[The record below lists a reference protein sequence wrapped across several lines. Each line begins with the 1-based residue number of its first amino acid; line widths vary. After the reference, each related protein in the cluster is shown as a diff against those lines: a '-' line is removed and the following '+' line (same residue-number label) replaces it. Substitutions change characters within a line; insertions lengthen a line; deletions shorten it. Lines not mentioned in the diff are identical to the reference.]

1 MLEFQHIEY
10 LIVLAAVPALL
21 ILFFLLLRWKKKTS
35 DKIGDTHLVK
45 QLSGNFSPNKFNL
58 KFIFVVIA
66 FICCGLALAGLVE
79 PDGKSN
85 VKRTGI
91 DVVIALDV
99 SNSMLADDIKPTRLD
114 RAKQIIGK
122 LIDRLQNNRIGL
134 IIFAGKAYVQMPL
147 TSDHSAAKMYLSA
160 VTPDDIPTQGT
171 VISQALRTSYAAF
184 NTKEK
189 TFKSILLIS
198 DGEDHDEEALKTTK
212 ELAEAGVVI
221 NTVGIGSPQGARLM
235 DRASNQYKTDE
246 NGQIVISKLNEQ
258 ILQQIATDGNGI
270 YQLFNSTDEVVNN
283 LDNKLSGLGQTSI
296 TDNTSATYI
305 QYFWYFVAAAILFLL
320 IESITTE
327 RRKSTAEVLLKTTVI
342 VGFLSIPLAGFSQ
355 NSKIIQGNTAYDQK
369 KYGEATLAYQQALQK
384 EKTNVIA
391 MYNLGNSIYKSDKP
405 EEAIKY
411 YDEVI
416 ASSAE
421 PAMKEKAYYNKGV
434 AYQKQNKLGECIA
447 AYKAALKID
456 PKDEEARQNLQ
467 RAIKQ
472 NPPQPQQNQNKEDKK
487 QDQNQQPKPQPSKI
501 TKRDAEEK
509 LKSLSEHEKNLQD
522 KLRKVKASSP
532 EQPKKDW

>member
-10 LIVLAAVPALL
+10 LIVLAALPILL
-21 ILFFLLLRWKKKTS
+21 VLFFLLLRWKKTTS
-35 DKIGDTHLVK
+35 DKIGDPHLVK
-45 QLSGNFSPNKFNL
+45 QLSGNFSPKKFNL
-58 KFIFVVIA
+58 KFIFIVVA

-79 PDGKSN
+79 PDGKNN
-85 VKRTGI
+85 VKRTGS

-134 IIFAGKAYVQMPL
+134 VIFAGKAYVQMPL

-184 NTKEK
+184 NAKEK

-198 DGEDHDEEALKTTK
+198 DGEDHDEEALKTAK
-212 ELAEAGVVI
+212 ELAEAGVII
-221 NTVGIGSPQGARLM
+221 NTIGIGSPQGARLM
-235 DRASNQYKTDE
+235 DRATNQYKTDE
-246 NGQIVISKLNEQ
+246 NGQVVISKLNEQ
-258 ILQQIATDGNGI
+258 ILQQIATERHGL
-270 YQLFNSTDEVVNN
+270 YQLFTSTDEVVNN
-283 LDNKLSGLGQTSI
+283 LDNKLAGLGQTSVA
-296 TDNTSATYI
+296 DKTSGTYI

-327 RRKSTAEVLLKTTVI
+327 RRKSTAEVLLKSVI
-342 VGFLSIPLAGFSQ
+342 VTAILFSPFSGFSQ
-355 NSKIIQGNTAYDQK
+355 NKQIVAGNTAYGQK
-369 KYGEATLAYQQALQK
+369 KYGEAALAYQQALQK
-384 EKTNVIA
+384 DNTNAIA
-391 MYNLGNSIYKSDKP
+391 MYNLGNSIYKNDKP
-405 EEAIKY
+405 EDAIKY
-411 YDEVI
+411 YDDVI

-421 PAMKEKAYYNKGV
+421 PAMKEKAFYNKGV
-434 AYQKQNKLGECIA
+434 AYQKQNKLGECIS
-447 AYKAALKID
+447 AYKAALKLD
-456 PKDEEARQNLQ
+456 ATDEEARQNLQ
-467 RAIKQ
+467 RALKQ
-472 NPPQPQQNQNKEDKK
+472 MPQQPQQNQNKEEKK
-487 QDQNQQPKPQPSKI
+487 QDQNKQPKPQPSKI